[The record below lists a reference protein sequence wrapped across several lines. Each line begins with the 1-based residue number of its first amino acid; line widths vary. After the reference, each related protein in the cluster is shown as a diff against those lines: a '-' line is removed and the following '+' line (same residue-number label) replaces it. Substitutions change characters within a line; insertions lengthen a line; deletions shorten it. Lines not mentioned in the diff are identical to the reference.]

1 MRLVVVLA
9 GTFGFVAV
17 LVGSVIGQRPLENS
31 LISGIISALI
41 AALLLRWWMRLWITS
56 LEQTSREDELVAR
69 LDQMEGENKEQS
81 AVKPS
86 EFRKP

>member
-9 GTFGFVAV
+9 GTFGFLAA
-17 LVGSVIGQRPLENS
+17 LIGNLAGQKPLENS

-41 AALLLRWWMRLWITS
+41 AAIMLRWWMRLWITS
-56 LEQTSREDELVAR
+56 LEQTSREDELSAR
-69 LDQMEGENKEQS
+69 LDQMEADTTKEQS
-81 AVKPS
+81 VKPS